1 MMAKVQL
8 GSEINANDLEF
19 LLAFLN
25 TLTGEIPDVMIP
37 NRFSRSPQ
45 DPPISQDPST
55 LTQNLLL
62 PRAPAG
68 RNPFVGIILDDQ
80 SQ

>member
-1 MMAKVQL
+1 MAKVQL
-8 GSEINANDLEF
+8 GSEINANDLAF

-37 NRFSRSPQ
+37 GRLSRSPQ
-45 DPPISQDPST
+45 DPPIPKDPCT
-55 LTQNLLL
+55 LTQDLLL
-62 PRAPAG
+62 SRAPAG
-68 RNPFVGIILDDQ
+68 RDPLVGIILDDQ

>member
-1 MMAKVQL
+1 MAKVHL
-8 GSEINANDLEF
+8 GSEINANDLAF

-25 TLTGEIPDVMIP
+25 TLTGEIPDVLIP
-37 NRFSRSPQ
+37 NRLSRSPQ
-45 DPPISQDPST
+45 SPPIPQDPST
-55 LTQNLLL
+55 LTQDLLL

-68 RNPFVGIILDDQ
+68 RDPFVGIILDDQ

>member
-1 MMAKVQL
+1 MAKVQL

-37 NRFSRSPQ
+37 GRLSRSPQ
-45 DPPISQDPST
+45 DPPIPKDLCT
-55 LTQNLLL
+55 LTQDLLL
-62 PRAPAG
+62 SRAPAG
-68 RNPFVGIILDDQ
+68 QDPFVGIILDDQ